1 MNYRL
6 GLDIGITSVGWAVL
20 EHNEEQ
26 EPIKIVDLGVR
37 IFDRPENPKD
47 GSSLAQPR
55 REARSARRRLR
66 RHRHRL
72 ERIKRLLEEY
82 DTISQSDLEDLFHS
96 PQPLADVYELRHQG
110 IHRQLAN
117 HEWARVLIHL
127 AQRRGFKSN
136 RKNEKDKE
144 KEDGKL
150 LAAVKTNQEIMLE
163 KGYRTVGEMFY
174 LDHKFASHKRN
185 KAEDYGHTISRQ
197 QVLDEVSLLFER
209 QRDFNNPYAKV
220 EFEQA
225 YTDIVSGQR
234 SFDLGPGDPSPY
246 GGNLIEKMRGNC
258 TFEKDEPRA
267 AKACYSFELFN
278 LYQKINSIRIESSQ
292 DISRLLA
299 SEERELIVQLAH
311 QKADLNY
318 GIIRRTL
325 GLTEEQRFNS
335 LTYGSDDIV
344 ETEKKSKFNYLKSWH
359 EIRKALDSVSKGR
372 IQQLSIEQADLI
384 GETLT
389 LYKNE
394 ETISKKLL
402 AADFSKH
409 DVEALLPL
417 TPRGFSHLSL
427 KAIRRILPHLEQ
439 GYVYSEATTLAGY
452 NFRAHDN
459 STKYKFLPLSDPQ
472 LNDITNPVVRRAVS
486 QSIKVIN
493 AVVRKYGSPQLIC
506 IELSREMG
514 KNFNDR
520 KEIEKQIKQ
529 NTALNEQ
536 VRNKIIEYGNPNP
549 TGQDIVKMKLWQEQ
563 DGRCAYSGDHIPIER
578 LFEPGVADVDHIVPY
593 SISFDDSYT
602 NKALVKS
609 SENRQKG
616 NLLPCEYMKNDPAKL
631 ERFTVWVNTSVRNY
645 NKRQR
650 LLKRAITDEDRN
662 KWKERQLNDTK
673 YISRFMLN
681 YIRDNLQFAP
691 AEYLG
696 KRRVIAVNGSIT
708 AYMRKRWGLKKDRL
722 AGDLHH
728 AQDAVVVACVTET
741 MIRRITRYSQYYETR
756 YSPNHF
762 VDHETG
768 EIINARQERFGVKF
782 VEPWENF
789 RLELESRLSD
799 DPAIRISAYNL
810 KNYLNPEEVK
820 PIFVSR
826 MPTRK
831 NRGPA
836 HKETIRSPRLAEE
849 GFFVSKVN
857 ITDLTLDADG
867 QIKGYYQPQSDLR
880 LYEALRSRLREFNGD
895 GKKAFKEPFY
905 KPTDTGKSAP
915 QVKKIKV
922 IERSNLNVSVGS
934 GIAANGDMV
943 RVDVFKTEEGYYWV
957 PIYVADTVKGNLP
970 NKASVASKPYDL
982 WKTMKDDDFVFS
994 LYPNDLIRFQRE
1006 KDKDEFMYYKKAGIS
1021 TASIS
1026 VESHDRSC
1034 SIPSLGVKT
1043 LLLLEKW
1050 EVDVL
1055 GDRNRVKKEN
1065 RQYFPGQIR

>member
-26 EPIKIVDLGVR
+26 EPVRIGDLGVR
-37 IFDRPENPKD
+37 IFNRAENPKD

-72 ERIKRLLEEY
+72 ERIKRLLEKC
-82 DTISQSDLEDLFHS
+82 DIISQADLEDLFHS
-96 PQPLADVYELRHQG
+96 PQPLADVYELRYQG
-110 IHRQLAN
+110 IHRKLAN

-136 RKNEKDKE
+136 RKNESK

-150 LAAVKTNQEIMLE
+150 LAAVKANQEIMLE

-174 LDHKFASHKRN
+174 LDPKFSFHKRN

-197 QVLDEVSLLFER
+197 QVLDEVSLLFEK
-209 QRDFNNPYAKV
+209 QRELNNPYTKA

-258 TFEKDEPRA
+258 TFEKDYPRA

-278 LYQKINSIRIESSQ
+278 LYQKINSIRLESAQ
-292 DISRLLA
+292 DTSRFLT

-318 GIIRRTL
+318 NVIRKTL

-344 ETEKKSKFNYLKSWH
+344 ETEKKSKFNYLKAWH
-359 EIRKALDSVSKGR
+359 GIRKALDSVSKGR
-372 IQQLSIEQADLI
+372 IQQLSIEQIDFI

-394 ETISKKLL
+394 ETIDSKLL
-402 AADFSKH
+402 AAGFSGY
-409 DVEALLPL
+409 DIQALLPL
-417 TPRGFSHLSL
+417 NFRGFSHLSL
-427 KAIRRILPHLEQ
+427 QAIRRILPLLEQ

-459 STKYKFLPLSDPQ
+459 QTKHKFLPLSDPQ
-472 LNDITNPVVRRAVS
+472 LDDITNPVVRRAVS

-493 AVVRKYGSPQLIC
+493 AVIRKYGSPQLIC
-506 IELSREMG
+506 VELSREMG
-514 KNFNDR
+514 KNFHDR
-520 KEIEKQIKQ
+520 KKLEKQM
-529 NTALNEQ
+529 NDNATLNEL
-536 VRNKIIEYGNPNP
+536 VRSKIIEYGNPNP

-563 DGRCAYSGDHIPIER
+563 DGKCAYSGDHIPIER

-602 NKALVKS
+602 NKVLVKS

-616 NLLPCEYMKNDPAKL
+616 NLLPSEYMKNDPAKL

-650 LLKRAITDEDRN
+650 LLKIAITDEDRN
-662 KWKERQLNDTK
+662 NWKERALNDTK
-673 YISRFMLN
+673 YISKFMLN

-691 AEYLG
+691 AESLG
-696 KRRVIAVNGSIT
+696 KRRVVAVNGNIT

-722 AGDLHH
+722 ADDLHH

-741 MIRRITRYSQYYETR
+741 MIRKITRYSQYYETR
-756 YSPNHF
+756 YNPNHF

-799 DPAIRISAYNL
+799 DPAFRISAYNL
-810 KNYLNPEEVK
+810 NNYLNPQEVK

-836 HKETIRSPRLAEE
+836 HKETIRSSRLADE
-849 GFFVSKVN
+849 GFFISKVN
-857 ITDLTLDADG
+857 ITDLTLDTQG
-867 QIKGYYQPQSDLR
+867 EIKEYCQPQSDLR
-880 LYEALRSRLREFNGD
+880 LYQSLKSRLQEFNGD
-895 GKKAFKEPFY
+895 GKKAFREPFY
-905 KPTDTGKSAP
+905 KPTNSEKLGP
-915 QVKKIKV
+915 QVKKVKV
-922 IERSNLNVSVGS
+922 IEKSSLNVSVGS

-943 RVDVFKTEEGYYWV
+943 RVDVFKTEEGYFWV
-957 PIYVADTVKGNLP
+957 PIYVTDTVKDTLP
-970 NKASVASKPYDL
+970 NKAAVAKKPYDL
-982 WKTMKDDDFVFS
+982 WKTMLDKDFVFS
-994 LYPNDLIRFQRE
+994 LYPNDLIRFQRDQKE
-1006 KDKDEFMYYKKAGIS
+1006 DNYMYYKKAGIA
-1021 TASIS
+1021 TATIR
-1026 VESHDRSC
+1026 VESHDRSY
-1034 SIPSLGVKT
+1034 SIDSLGVKT

-1050 EVDVL
+1050 GVDVL
-1055 GDRNRVKKEN
+1055 GNRYRVKKES
-1065 RQYFPGQIR
+1065 RQYFPGQTK